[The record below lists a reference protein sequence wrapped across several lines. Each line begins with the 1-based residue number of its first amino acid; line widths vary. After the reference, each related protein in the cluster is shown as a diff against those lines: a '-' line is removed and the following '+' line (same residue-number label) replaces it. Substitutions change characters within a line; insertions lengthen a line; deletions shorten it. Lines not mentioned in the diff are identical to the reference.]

1 MLFYA
6 HHAYFANGAKA
17 FNSTAEFINRVDP
30 AVNWTGLGNIAQR
43 LYKIRRRP
51 DNDFDLWTMTADLRL
66 RNASIREE
74 TYHVIKD
81 ENFADPS

>member
-1 MLFYA
+1 
-6 HHAYFANGAKA
+6 
-17 FNSTAEFINRVDP
+17 
-30 AVNWTGLGNIAQR
+30 VNWTGLGNIAQR